1 MPTQPRLSL
10 PVLAGAAIAIGL
22 LVVGGILLLGQLG
35 TPGAKPTPSSPVA
48 LTASPAATPSDPGS
62 TPEAAVGAFF
72 TRPSPTPAAPG
83 IRRRSRPSPRGPK
96 SSAYLTVAG
105 FLEGQTA
112 AEKASIV
119 TVQEFGDL
127 TTTIEGSTAI
137 VVFDLTEGG
146 YDIRLADASPLE
158 SPQVL
163 PPSRVTVQL
172 VQADGRWLVDA
183 FEAAR

>member
-35 TPGAKPTPSSPVA
+35 TQGAASTPSTPVA
-48 LTASPAATPSDPGS
+48 LSDSPAATPSDPGS

-72 TRPSPTPAAPG
+72 KAYADARRTGDPAPIEALTT
-83 IRRRSRPSPRGPK
+83 GPK

-105 FLEGQTA
+105 FLEGQKT

-119 TVQEFGDL
+119 TVQELEDV
-127 TTTIEGSTAI
+127 TTTIDGSTAT
-137 VVFDLTEGG
+137 VALRLTEGG
-146 YDIRLADASPLE
+146 YDIRLVDASPLE
-158 SPQVL
+158 PPQVL
-163 PPSRVTVQL
+163 PPSRVTVHL